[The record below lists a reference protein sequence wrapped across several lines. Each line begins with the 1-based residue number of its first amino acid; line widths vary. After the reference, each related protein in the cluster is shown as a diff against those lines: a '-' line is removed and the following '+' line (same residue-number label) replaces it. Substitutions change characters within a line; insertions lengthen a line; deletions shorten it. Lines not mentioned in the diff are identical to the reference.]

1 MTISTLSKYF
11 ERARRVYRPANVKF
25 GVSLSQPSS
34 EGQTKT
40 TMQGFNTEQ
49 AEFLAATAEALIL
62 ILAEN
67 FADEWLG
74 DNELSADYI
83 LNLSE
88 LLYAR
93 EVDMY
98 GIYEYLATYETLD
111 DVLAYDINSGDDEF
125 NLFFWY

>member
-1 MTISTLSKYF
+1 
-11 ERARRVYRPANVKF
+11 
-25 GVSLSQPSS
+25 
-34 EGQTKT
+34 
-40 TMQGFNTEQ
+40 MQGFNTEQ

-125 NLFFWY
+125 NLFF